1 MKTTTSAILT
11 AIALELVQPVI
22 TANAQ
27 EPPAEA
33 PLPQKKDSSKFAS
46 LDEFLQSADGKR
58 WLGFDYSYNGEQ
70 PANVYS
76 FKLSV
81 NKFPENLETDEGT
94 VYPHTPYDKF
104 RKKAGQLIDLF
115 DHFNVRDDAIRAETM
130 EHIQKTTGVLFAPS
144 DFHVARGSDGRVYE
158 VFLTKEV
165 YAQTIKETNSAER
178 KALGKHFARRTD
190 AQGKKENKYHV
201 MILKDETISLTKND
215 FELDLD
221 TLLGKEP
228 KERIVQKTV
237 EKIVERVPEGY
248 IRKEDCPPAE
258 IHKPGDVVPYPPGVF
273 NLSGFLPFIGYSH
286 GFLNN
291 GNVEGRYHLLD
302 LGLGYSFENGFVL
315 AATVGVPLKGDYD
328 TENVHHKETQGNPND
343 SDSTNGL
350 TDRLRDRTI
359 KPWDI
364 KLKLGGHAFLPWL
377 IVYGTLGAQ
386 VVQNEDEIAVQE
398 TLTLPDGTVVG
409 SNKNRKKESS
419 TNVYGTA
426 GVGIAAFLSNVLG
439 VYMEYQLRTDFES
452 VNHSITTGLTTKY

>member
-1 MKTTTSAILT
+1 MKKTTLALLT
-11 AIALELVQPVI
+11 GVGLELVQPII

-27 EPPAEA
+27 EPPASST
-33 PLPQKKDSSKFAS
+33 PQLQRKFAS
-46 LDEFLQSADGKR
+46 LDQFLESTDGKR
-58 WLGFDYSYNGEQ
+58 WLGFDYSYIGEQ

-81 NKFPENLETDEGT
+81 NKFPESLETEEGT
-94 VYPHTPYDKF
+94 VYPHTPYDQF

-115 DHFNVRDDAIRAETM
+115 DRFNVRDDAIQAETM
-130 EHIQKTTGVLFAPS
+130 EHVQKTTGVLFAPG

-158 VFLTKEV
+158 VFVTKRV
-165 YAQTIKETNSAER
+165 YNQNLKDASPSEK
-178 KALGKHFARRTD
+178 KALKKHFARRKN
-190 AQGKKENKYHV
+190 AQGKIENKYHV

-228 KERIVQKTV
+228 KERVIEKEVTKVV
-237 EKIVERVPEGY
+237 EKVPKGY
-248 IRKEDCPPAE
+248 IKKEDCPPAE

-291 GNVEGRYHLLD
+291 GNVEGKYHLLD
-302 LGLGYSFENGFVL
+302 LGLGYSFKNGFVL
-315 AATVGVPLKGDYD
+315 AATVGVPLEGDYD
-328 TENVHHKETQGNPND
+328 TENVHHKVTQANPND
-343 SDSTNGL
+343 PDSTGGL
-350 TDRLRDRTI
+350 TDRLRDRSI

-377 IVYGTLGAQ
+377 IVYGTLGVQ
-386 VVQNEDEIAVQE
+386 PTQNEDEITVQE

-409 SNKNRKKESS
+409 SNQNRKKESS
-419 TNVYGTA
+419 TNMYGTA
-426 GVGIAAFLSNVLG
+426 GVGVAAFLSTVLG
-439 VYMEYQLRTDFES
+439 AYIEYQLRTNFEE
-452 VNHSITTGLTTKY
+452 VDHSITTGFTTKY